1 MRKPA
6 DLPGGPTRPPIPP
19 KTALPAR
26 DVQCSPFSTPWPA
39 RLRGGAL
46 GTAALLGGSGL
57 WGAAQALAPA
67 DPVGPLTF
75 DERINAA
82 VSPVSS
88 FLSSVIFASVSVG
101 GVSVP
106 LIVVWLFVA
115 AIIFTLT
122 FRFINF
128 SGFWHAVQIA
138 TGRYDRPDDDAPG
151 TITHFQALTTAV
163 SGTVGLGN
171 IAGVAV
177 AISLGGPGATFW
189 MILAGLLGMSTKFV
203 ECTLGVK
210 YREIQKDG
218 RVDGGP
224 MFYLRD
230 GLAEVGRARLG
241 RIMAAVFAV
250 CMVFASLGGGN
261 MFQSNQAYQQIVNA
275 TGGPASP
282 LNGNGWLAGLV
293 LAVLVGAVILG
304 GIRSIANVTGKL
316 VPMMAALYILSVLVI
331 LGLNFSAIP
340 AAFGAIISGA
350 FSPQGVA
357 GGVIGVMIQ
366 GIRRA
371 TFSNEAGIGSAAIAH
386 SPVKTRRPVTEGFV
400 GLLEP
405 FLDTVV
411 ICTMT
416 ALAIVITGAYT
427 QAGLDGVG
435 ITDTAFRSVAPWF
448 SWLLT
453 VAVVMFAYS
462 TMISYAYYGTRAV
475 RYLFGPSELA
485 TNVFKVVFLVFIV
498 IGASMN
504 LGSVID
510 FSDAMLFSMSIPNII
525 GLYFLIPVVKREL
538 ANYRADLKAGRV
550 QPAPRNG

>member
-1 MRKPA
+1 MA
-6 DLPGGPTRPPIPP
+6 L
-19 KTALPAR
+19 TA
-26 DVQCSPFSTPWPA
+26 
-39 RLRGGAL
+39 
-46 GTAALLGGSGL
+46 TATWS
-57 WGAAQALAPA
+57 AAQALAA
-67 DPVGPLTF
+67 TEPVGPVTL
-75 DERINAA
+75 DERVNAV
-82 VSPVSS
+82 VSPLST
-88 FLSSVIFASVSVG
+88 FLSSVIFASVPVG
-101 GVSVP
+101 GVPIP
-106 LIVVWLFVA
+106 LIVVWLFAA

-122 FRFINF
+122 FRFINI
-128 SGFWHAVQIA
+128 SGFWHGVQIA
-138 TGRYDRPDDDAPG
+138 IGRYDKPDSDAPG
-151 TITHFQALTTAV
+151 LITHFQALTTAV

-218 RVDGGP
+218 RIDGGP

-230 GLAEVGRARLG
+230 GLAEIGKARLG
-241 RIMAAVFAV
+241 RVMAAVFSV

-261 MFQSNQAYQQIVNA
+261 MFQSNQAYQQLVNA
-275 TGGPASP
+275 TGGASSP
-282 LNGNGWLAGLV
+282 LAGSGWLAGLV
-293 LAVLVGAVILG
+293 LAALVGAVILG

-316 VPMMAALYILSVLVI
+316 VPVMAALYILSVLVI

-340 AAFGAIISGA
+340 AAFGAILSGA

-427 QAGLDGVG
+427 QPGLSGVG

-448 SWLLT
+448 GWPLT
-453 VAVVMFAYS
+453 IAVVMFAYS

-485 TNVFKVVFLVFIV
+485 TNIFKVVFLIFIV

-504 LGSVID
+504 LGAVID

-538 ANYRADLKAGRV
+538 ASYRADLKSGRV
-550 QPAPRNG
+550 KPAPQNG